1 MEFLNGP
8 LMLVTFSFMLL
19 QPGLAVLQ
27 LMLLLSPLYFASLEL
42 ILQRLVRFLVQLCK
56 VIIVPC
62 LLLEADLLFYL
73 VLQVLLDLF
82 H

>member
-1 MEFLNGP
+1 
-8 LMLVTFSFMLL
+8 MLVTFSFMLL
-19 QPGLAVLQ
+19 QPGLALLQ

-42 ILQRLVRFLVQLCK
+42 MLQRLVRFLVQLCK

-73 VLQVLLDLF
+73 VLQVELDLF

>member
-1 MEFLNGP
+1 MEFLKDP

-19 QPGLAVLQ
+19 QPGLALLQ

-42 ILQRLVRFLVQLCK
+42 MLQRLVRFLVQLCK

-73 VLQVLLDLF
+73 VLQVELDLF